1 MQLQRATEDGP
12 VFILVVSDDGGHAA
26 QIEDELKDQG
36 LDWRI
41 AWTDRAEV
49 ALTGEW
55 DPDVLVCASRVG
67 SSHGRTLLGQLR
79 KRHPDA
85 VRILLMDSSSD
96 EDAME
101 ALEVSHRVLPEP
113 LEALALIE
121 AVESVIELRTL
132 LSDQSLKTAIG
143 RLGSLPAAPRQYLA
157 LTRLLRDPE
166 TSSARVVEAVAKDPA
181 VAAKVLRLTN
191 SAYYS
196 GGREISDL
204 RTAVTR
210 LGQNALLQ
218 LVLANEVFSAG
229 ASSADADAMRDRSLR
244 ISQLAGRLLAG
255 PSAELASTAGLLA
268 EVGLLLPPMP
278 SGDGDGTVTPHGVA
292 GAYLLGLWGLPSPI
306 VEAVAFHQNPAR
318 LRGGFW
324 VAGAVHVAAAI
335 VNGTYVDE
343 GYLRT
348 VGQLDRLPRWRSLA
362 EEMAEAA

>member
-1 MQLQRATEDGP
+1 M
-12 VFILVVSDDGGHAA
+12 FILVVSDEGGHAA
-26 QIEDELKDQG
+26 QVEDELKDQG
-36 LDWRI
+36 LEWRV

-49 ALTGEW
+49 ALTGDW
-55 DPDVLVCASRVG
+55 NPDILVCASRVG
-67 SSHGRTLLGQLR
+67 ASNGRSLLGQLR

-85 VRILLMDSSSD
+85 IAVLLMDNGSD

-101 ALEVSHRVLPEP
+101 ALEVSHRVLAEP
-113 LEALALIE
+113 LEPLALIE
-121 AVESVIELRTL
+121 AVESVMELRTL
-132 LSDQSLKTAIG
+132 LSDQGLKTAIG
-143 RLGSLPAAPRQYLA
+143 KLGSLPAAPRQYLA
-157 LTRLLRDPE
+157 LTRLLRDPD

-181 VAAKVLRLTN
+181 VAAKVLRLSN

-210 LGQNALLQ
+210 LGQNSLLQ

-229 ASSADADAMRDRSLR
+229 ASSADADAMRDRALR

-255 PSAELASTAGLLA
+255 PSAELAATAGLLA
-268 EVGLLLPPMP
+268 EVGLLLPPMT
-278 SGDGDGTVTPHGVA
+278 SSAGDGSPTPHGVA

-335 VNGTYVDE
+335 VNDTDVDE
-343 GYLRT
+343 AYLRT
-348 VGQLDRLPRWRSLA
+348 VGQLDKLPRWRSLA
-362 EEMAEAA
+362 DEMAEAA

>member
-1 MQLQRATEDGP
+1 
-12 VFILVVSDDGGHAA
+12 VFILVVSDEGGHAA
-26 QIEDELKDQG
+26 QVEEELKDQG
-36 LDWRI
+36 LEWRV

-49 ALTGEW
+49 ALTGDW
-55 DPDVLVCASRVG
+55 NPDILVCASRVG
-67 SSHGRTLLGQLR
+67 SSNGRSLLGQLR

-85 VRILLMDSSSD
+85 IAILLMDSGD
-96 EDAME
+96 GEDAME
-101 ALEVSHRVLPEP
+101 ALEVSHRVLAEP
-113 LEALALIE
+113 LDPIALIE
-121 AVESVIELRTL
+121 AVESVLELRTL
-132 LSDQSLKTAIG
+132 LSDQGLKTAIG
-143 RLGSLPAAPRQYLA
+143 KLGSLPAAPRQYLA
-157 LTRLLRDPE
+157 LTRLLRDPDS
-166 TSSARVVEAVAKDPA
+166 SSARVVEAVAKDPA
-181 VAAKVLRLTN
+181 VAAKVLRLSN

-210 LGQNALLQ
+210 LGQNSLLQ

-229 ASSADADAMRDRSLR
+229 ASSADADAMRDRALR

-268 EVGLLLPPMP
+268 EVGLLLPPMT
-278 SGDGDGTVTPHGVA
+278 SSTGDGTITPHGVA

-335 VNGTYVDE
+335 VNDAPVDE

-362 EEMAEAA
+362 DEMAEAA